1 MKKPYG
7 ISGSGRASLH
17 LQAYFR
23 LLKVPFKVWSRRS
36 GLPPESVLGGC
47 GTVFILLSDNAIKN
61 FIGSNPFLKAKKL
74 VHFSGCLH
82 VPGAAAMHPFM
93 PLSTRRLSLA
103 EYRAIPFALEP
114 GVSLKALVPEFNN
127 PVFRVPRERR
137 ALYHALCALGANLPV
152 LLWSRALKGLAGF
165 GVPRGA
171 VQRYL
176 RASLE
181 NFAADPSR
189 ALTGPIGRGD
199 RKTVFSDVKAL
210 GNDPYAR
217 VYSLL
222 ARIYENN

>member
-7 ISGSGRASLH
+7 IAGSGRASFH

-47 GTVFILLSDNAIKN
+47 GTVFVLLSDGAIAG
-61 FIGSNPFLKAKKL
+61 FIADNPFLKGKRL
-74 VHFSGCLH
+74 IHFSACLH
-82 VPGAAAMHPFM
+82 VDGAAAMHPFM
-93 PLSTRRLSLA
+93 PLARRKISLA
-103 EYRAIPFALEP
+103 EYRDIPFALEP
-114 GVSLKALVPEFNN
+114 GVSLKALVPEFRN

-152 LLWSRALKGLAGF
+152 LLWSRALTGLAGF

-189 ALTGPIGRGD
+189 ALTGPIVRGD
-199 RKTVFSDVKAL
+199 RRTISSDVKAL
-210 GNDPYAR
+210 GKDPYAR
-217 VYSLL
+217 IYSLM